1 MMAPLSLLKMRFL
14 TGLQYRAAA
23 AAGVL
28 TQLFFGLIFI
38 MIYVAFY
45 TYNGAAQPMT
55 LKEVT
60 TYIWLQQMFLAFIM
74 LWSYDG
80 ELFDMITSGNIAYEL
95 CRPWRLYPIWYAK
108 LLAMRLSS
116 AVLRC
121 LPIVI
126 IVFFLPEPYRFQLP
140 ASPAAFL
147 LFIAALCAG
156 LLLVVAISMFV
167 YISVFWTMSPVGS
180 LLTVTVTGE
189 FFAGMILPVPL
200 MPGWMQTIANLLPFR
215 WTVDFPFRVYTGHIG
230 VQEAVT
236 GIGIQM
242 IWLTVLAAS
251 GLWLMRRALRRV
263 VVQGG

>member
-1 MMAPLSLLKMRFL
+1 MNLLKMRFL

-38 MIYVAFY
+38 MVYIAFY
-45 TYNGAAQPMT
+45 KHAGAAQPMS
-55 LKEVT
+55 LEEVVS
-60 TYIWLQQMFLAFIM
+60 YVWLQQIFLAFIM
-74 LWSYDG
+74 LWLSDF

-95 CRPWRLYPIWYAK
+95 CRPWRLYPVWYVK
-108 LLAMRLSS
+108 LLATRLSS
-116 AVLRC
+116 GLLRC
-121 LPIVI
+121 LPIAA
-126 IVFFLPEPYRFQLP
+126 IVLFLPEPYRLSLP

-147 LFIAALCAG
+147 LFVAALLAG
-156 LLLVVAISMFV
+156 LLLVVAISLFV

-180 LLTVTVTGE
+180 MLMITVAGE

-200 MPGWMQTIANLLPFR
+200 MPGWMQQIVNLLPFR

-230 VQEAVT
+230 AQEAV
-236 GIGIQM
+236 IGIVAQLV
-242 IWLTVLAAS
+242 WLAALVAA
-251 GLWLMRRALRRV
+251 GQWLMGRALRRV